1 MKITKWLPFL
11 AALLCLT
18 LLFTACQEAGNP
30 SDSTGNSQTPST
42 PSTPEDNRDTDAEK
56 AVVLDWLT
64 DWAGLIEEAGSAD
77 SSKIIEDTLEGL
89 EFGLGQL
96 KVDMGTGEAV
106 MLESARLQD
115 MKLELVLPG
124 ADPFYM
130 LISPEGEM
138 LALEPGA
145 AAGEYLTEILSMLE
159 LTGRMNAENPTPE
172 NEMPEPVQTETD
184 QTELPET
191 VLPDNEYPPLKLPEI
206 ELPTADQL
214 IHEGN
219 GVYAISDDYYAALI
233 DQLVEQLAVL
243 MGATSATEIR
253 AVKAM
258 IESYFEDLNL
268 RIAFAVA
275 DGAVTELQLSVQ
287 PEDTLL
293 PEIFEMAGIPAEEDR
308 VHLSLDV
315 KLGVTDHSF
324 TACDMAF
331 SFCIPTDALQTD
343 TSLSTEYIEAEVTLF
358 CDDALLT
365 EPNTEVLAFSCEAT
379 QTVLYYTLDQSGN
392 AELLDGQTETESLG
406 IALTITST
414 DTPLQFL
421 LEADIQA
428 PTGETMRASVE
439 LLLNDGQPEVTLPD
453 AAQEKVTAFYSD
465 YVPNRMEIWGV
476 ISELPY
482 YDEVQ
487 QLAQEMEPE
496 TDILLCWFE
505 DYGVYAVFYTDDY
518 NELYFDSLSFEPS
531 PDAKYVLNVSDGE
544 ITLAGQ

>member
-18 LLFTACQEAGNP
+18 LLFTACQKAGNP

-42 PSTPEDNRDTDAEK
+42 PSTPEDSRDTDAEK
-56 AVVLDWLT
+56 AVVLEWFT

-138 LALEPGA
+138 LALEPGT
-145 AAGEYLTEILSMLE
+145 AAGEYLTEILSMMD
-159 LTGRMNAENPTPE
+159 LTGGVDT
-172 NEMPEPVQTETD
+172 
-184 QTELPET
+184 
-191 VLPDNEYPPLKLPEI
+191 EYPPLELPEI

-392 AELLDGQTETESLG
+392 AELLDGQTETESIG
-406 IALTITST
+406 IALTMTST

-465 YVPNRMEIWGV
+465 YVPNRTEIWGV

>member
-64 DWAGLIEEAGSAD
+64 DWAGLMEEAGSAD

-138 LALEPGA
+138 LALEPGT

-172 NEMPEPVQTETD
+172 NEMPDPVQTETD

-191 VLPDNEYPPLKLPEI
+191 VLPDTEYPPLELPEI

-258 IESYFEDLNL
+258 LESYFEDLNL

-293 PEIFEMAGIPAEEDR
+293 PEIFGATGDAGADR
-308 VHLSLDV
+308 LYLSLDIR
-315 KLGVTDHSF
+315 LGVTGSGF
-324 TACDMAF
+324 TSCDMAF
-331 SFCIPTDALQTD
+331 SFCIPTGTVK
-343 TSLSTEYIEAEVTLF
+343 SGSGSYTEYIEADMEF
-358 CDDALLT
+358 SCDDNLLT
-365 EPNTEVLAFSCEAT
+365 EENAEILALSCNMT
-379 QTVLYYTLDQSGN
+379 RMVCYYTADQEPLD
-392 AELLDGQTETESLG
+392 DQTETESLG

-439 LLLNDGQPEVTLPD
+439 MLLNDGQPDVTLPD

-465 YVPNRMEIWGV
+465 YVPNRTEIWGV

-482 YDEVQ
+482 YNEVQ